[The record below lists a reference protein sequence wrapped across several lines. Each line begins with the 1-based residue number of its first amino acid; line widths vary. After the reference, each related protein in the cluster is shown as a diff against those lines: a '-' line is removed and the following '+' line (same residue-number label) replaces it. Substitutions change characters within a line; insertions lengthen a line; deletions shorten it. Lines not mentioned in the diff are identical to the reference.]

1 MAKKSSFKSPT
12 ISPDGK
18 FAFSDGS
25 SWNPYIEYA
34 SFRTWEII
42 KTPDIP
48 RMVAELLLNEVLFLD
63 QRYYIE
69 DKSYRP
75 NQPLRAATG
84 SSMILFL
91 TMNKSAISVEEL
103 PSLYDAWAQD
113 TENGVYGWLDARKSL
128 DDHKPE

>member
-1 MAKKSSFKSPT
+1 MVRKSTFKSPT

-25 SWNPYIEYA
+25 PWNPYVEHA
-34 SFRTWEII
+34 SFRTFEVIR
-42 KTPDIP
+42 TPDIS

-75 NQPLRAATG
+75 AQPPRAATG
-84 SSMILFL
+84 SSVVLFL
-91 TMNKSAISVEEL
+91 TTDKSVVSMEEL
-103 PSLYDAWAQD
+103 PSLYDAWAED
-113 TENGVYGWLDARKSL
+113 KENGVYSWIDARR
-128 DDHKPE
+128 DNC